1 MATRSKSAKARTEAR
16 AEVKAPR
23 SEMKNS
29 YGDLPPTKGKLGVMI
44 PGMGAVATTFVAGV
58 EAMRKGIAKP
68 IGSVTQMGTI
78 RLGKRTEG
86 RSPKI
91 KEFVPLA
98 SLEDLV
104 FTGWDIFEDNMFD
117 AATKAGVLD
126 RYLLE
131 QIKPFLQKI
140 TPRTAVFDHN
150 YVKKIDGPNVKKG
163 KTKMDLAEQ
172 VRDDI
177 RQFRKTSGAARLI
190 TIWCG
195 STETFI
201 QPSAIHQ
208 SVKAFEKALQQN
220 DENIAPSM
228 VYAYASLIEGVPFA
242 NGAPNL
248 TVDIPAMH
256 ELSRENEAPIC
267 GKDFKTGQTLIK
279 TILAPG
285 FKARMLGLA
294 GWFSTNILGNRDG
307 EVLED
312 PGSFK
317 TKEESKLS
325 VLEHILQP
333 ELYPDLYGNFTHK
346 VRINYYPPRGDNK
359 EGWDNIDIFGWL
371 GYPMQIKV
379 DFLCRDSILAAPIVL
394 DLVLFLDLAQRT
406 AELKG
411 LGIQEWLS
419 FYFKS
424 PMTAPGL
431 YPEHDLFI
439 QLMKLKNTLRHLRGE
454 ELITHLGLEYYD

>member
-1 MATRSKSAKARTEAR
+1 MAKRQSVKTGSKSESSND
-16 AEVKAPR
+16 VKAPR
-23 SEMKNS
+23 
-29 YGDLPPTKGKLGVMI
+29 GKLGVMI

-58 EAMRKGIAKP
+58 EAVRKGLSKP
-68 IGSVTQMGTI
+68 IGSLTQMGTI
-78 RLGKRTEG
+78 RLGKRTDR
-86 RSPKI
+86 RSPRI
-91 KEFVPLA
+91 KQFVSLA
-98 SLEDLV
+98 ELNDLV
-104 FTGWDIFEDNMFD
+104 FTGWDIFEDDMYT
-117 AATKAGVLD
+117 AARKAGVLEKE
-126 RYLLE
+126 LLDG
-131 QIKPFLQKI
+131 IKPFLSTIKPQK
-140 TPRTAVFDHN
+140 AVFDHN

-163 KTKMDLAEQ
+163 RNKMDLAEQ

-177 RQFRKTSGAARLI
+177 RAFRKNSGASRLI
-190 TIWCG
+190 TMWCG
-195 STETFI
+195 STESYIEPT
-201 QPSAIHQ
+201 AAHQ
-208 SVKAFEKALQQN
+208 SVKAFEKALREN
-220 DENIAPSM
+220 DEMIAPSM
-228 VYAYASLIEGVPFA
+228 IYAYASLMEGVPFA

-248 TVDIPAMH
+248 TVDLPVML
-256 ELSRENEAPIC
+256 ELSRQNQAPIC
-267 GKDFKTGQTLIK
+267 GKDFKTGQTLMK
-279 TILAPG
+279 TVLAPG
-285 FKARMLGLA
+285 FKARLLGLS
-294 GWFSTNILGNRDG
+294 GWYSTNILGNRDG
-307 EVLED
+307 EVLDD

-317 TKEESKLS
+317 TKEESKLG

-333 ELYPDLYGNFTHK
+333 TLYPELYGNIFHK

-406 AELKG
+406 PELRG
-411 LGIQEWLS
+411 IGIQEWLS

-439 QLMKLKNTLRHLRGE
+439 QLMKLKNTLRHLKGE